1 MVKKVNKNIDL
12 INPSWEQRGY
22 IQIYTG
28 NGKGKTTAS
37 LGLAMR
43 ALGRNWKVLLIMFT
57 KGGDDYG
64 ELTSFRNLSSEIQ
77 NNLTIEQAGLN
88 RIIYAHNRNED
99 DEKEIKRGWEV
110 AKKAIV
116 NNEYQL
122 IILDEINIAID
133 LKILDIDEV
142 IEVLKNK
149 PQNMEIVLTGRNA
162 HPKAIEIAHLVSKIE
177 PVKHYWNTGI
187 EARKGIEF

>member
-1 MVKKVNKNIDL
+1 MKENFSKNADL
-12 INPSWEQRGY
+12 INPNWEQHGY

-43 ALGRNWKVLLIMFT
+43 ALGRNWRVLLIMFT
-57 KGGDDYG
+57 KGGDNYG
-64 ELTSFRNLSSEIQ
+64 ELTSFRNLSPQIKD
-77 NNLTIEQAGLN
+77 NLTIEQAGLD
-88 RIIYAHNRNED
+88 RIVYCHNKCED

-110 AKKAIV
+110 AKKAIL

-133 LKILDIDEV
+133 LKIIDVDEV
-142 IEVLKNK
+142 IEVLNQK
-149 PQNMEIVLTGRNA
+149 PKAMEIVLTGRNA
-162 HPKAIEIAHLVSKIE
+162 HPKVIEIAHLVSKIE
-177 PVKHYWNTGI
+177 PVKHYWDTGI
-187 EARKGIEF
+187 SARKGIEF